1 MSGVCDIVEHLP
13 MLATLIL
20 GILSG
25 SLPLGDLE
33 YQMKALRVHV
43 SDRVAS
49 HLVIRRV
56 KPVCPIACSLCDHAE
71 VKLKLVISKSGTVRH
86 VTVVRADSRLADAAA
101 EAARLW
107 RFKPYML
114 QGSPVEYE
122 TYASLRSWTCRRGP
136 NR

>member
-1 MSGVCDIVEHLP
+1 
-13 MLATLIL
+13 MLATLVL
-20 GILSG
+20 GILS
-25 SLPLGDLE
+25 SSFPLGDLE
-33 YQMKALRVHV
+33 QQMKAPRVHV
-43 SDRVAS
+43 SERVAS
-49 HLVIRRV
+49 HLVINRV
-56 KPVCPIACSLCDHAE
+56 KPVCPIACSLCENAV

-122 TYASLRSWTCRRGP
+122 TYASLSSWTCQREP
-136 NR
+136 N